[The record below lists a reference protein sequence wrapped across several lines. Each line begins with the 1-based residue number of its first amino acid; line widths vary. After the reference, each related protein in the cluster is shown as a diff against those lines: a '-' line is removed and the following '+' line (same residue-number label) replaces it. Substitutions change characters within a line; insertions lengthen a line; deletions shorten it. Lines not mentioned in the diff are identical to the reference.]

1 MTSRLQPA
9 KATPTKARNKVDATN
24 AADASSLF
32 LVNQMCFAIYSTSL
46 AMTKLYRPLLS
57 QLGLTY
63 PQYVVLLALW
73 ERDQLTVSA
82 LGEQV
87 ALDSGTLTPLLK
99 RLQSQGLIE
108 RERSA
113 DDERQVY
120 IRLTRQGHSL
130 KKKAEA
136 IHEHIACATQCS
148 SAERKALTRALQK
161 LRTSLL
167 ANSASAV
174 STLRAVR
181 N

>member
-9 KATPTKARNKVDATN
+9 KAKPTKTN
-24 AADASSLF
+24 DAADASSLF

-46 AMTKLYRPLLS
+46 AMTKLYRPLLL

-136 IHEHIACATQCS
+136 IHDHIACATQCS
-148 SAERKALTRALQK
+148 SAERRALTRALQK
-161 LRTSLL
+161 LRLSLL
-167 ANSASAV
+167 TNTA
-174 STLRAVR
+174 STLRAAA
-181 N
+181 

>member
-1 MTSRLQPA
+1 MPSRPKSA
-9 KATPTKARNKVDATN
+9 KATPTKIANAT
-24 AADASSLF
+24 DASSLF

-46 AMTKLYRPLLS
+46 AMTKVYRPLLS

-73 ERDQLTVSA
+73 ERDTLTVSA
-82 LGEQV
+82 LGGQV

-108 RERSA
+108 RERGA

-130 KKKAEA
+130 KKKAET
-136 IHEHIACATQCS
+136 IHDHIACATHCS

-161 LRTSLL
+161 LRSSLL
-167 ANSASAV
+167 ANAANAAGTIRDSA
-174 STLRAVR
+174 
-181 N
+181 